1 MRLELFHTRKQ
12 VIMEIYTSLTHV
24 MSLWFLQE
32 IVSSFVIQLHNQ

>member
-12 VIMEIYTSLTHV
+12 LIMEIYTSLTHV

-32 IVSSFVIQLHNQ
+32 IVSGFVIQLHNQ